1 MRIELIYSPGCL
13 DYQSALNK
21 LEYIIAEERLPL
33 PVELIEDTLCQSPI
47 VRIDG
52 ETVDKER
59 ISAIS
64 SAACH
69 EHIREILSR
78 KWRELTILPLRKAS

>member
-13 DYQSALNK
+13 DYKSALHK

-33 PVELIEDTLCQSPI
+33 PVELVEDRQCLSPV

-52 ETVDKER
+52 ELVDKER
-59 ISAIS
+59 AASAT
-64 SAACH
+64 CH

-78 KWRELTILPLRKAS
+78 KWRELTILPLRRAS